1 MVVAEI
7 MNKPVLKVSMDS
19 DSEDSSSV
27 EESAESDNELEEQVG
42 DPEDNGDDEDDE
54 VDDAEEGE
62 SDEEAEDGSDAD
74 GDAEAG
80 ESEDAD
86 DGIDADAES
95 AGSSDDD
102 EDKKDSLMTNEG
114 WADSIAKILGSNKPK
129 NKKSLVLSRAKKH
142 SEIVK
147 AVKEEKP
154 AFEVIGDEVE
164 EKPSVKKEDPDS
176 SEPPA
181 KKVKHDKPSIRV
193 KPNVLE
199 KDRERVLSKIA
210 TKGVVQ
216 LFNAVRNQ
224 QKTLEKEIDR
234 NDLSEHKKEKILK
247 KFDKRAFLDT
257 LMGQS
262 KSVVVDEEAK
272 VAKSEVKD
280 ESNTKWSALRDDFMM
295 GAKMKDWDRE
305 SVDE

>member
-1 MVVAEI
+1 MVVAET

-19 DSEDSSSV
+19 ESDSSSD
-27 EESAESDNELEEQVG
+27 EESEASENNEIEE
-42 DPEDNGDDEDDE
+42 N
-54 VDDAEEGE
+54 
-62 SDEEAEDGSDAD
+62 EEAEDGI
-74 GDAEAG
+74 E
-80 ESEDAD
+80 
-86 DGIDADAES
+86 ADAES
-95 AGSSDDD
+95 DDDEHEGEASDEDENEEASDAESDGAGSSQDASD
-102 EDKKDSLMTNEG
+102 EDEDDNDGPLVTNEG
-114 WADSIAKILGSNKPK
+114 WADSVAKILGSTKPK
-129 NKKSLVLSRAKKH
+129 NKKTLVLSRAKKH

-154 AFEVIGDEVE
+154 AFEVIGDETE
-164 EKPSVKKEDPDS
+164 EKKPVVLKKEAEV

-181 KKVKHDKPSIRV
+181 KKVKHEKPSIRV
-193 KPNVLE
+193 KPNILE
-199 KDRERVLSKIA
+199 KDRERILTKIA

-224 QKTLEKEIDR
+224 QKTIEKEMDR
-234 NDLSEHKKEKILK
+234 NDLSEGKKEKILK

-262 KSVVVDEEAK
+262 KSVIVDEEAK

-280 ESNTKWSALRDDFMM
+280 EDKPKWSALRDDFMM
-295 GAKMKDWDRE
+295 GAKMKDWDKE

>member
-1 MVVAEI
+1 MVVAET

-19 DSEDSSSV
+19 ESDSSSADESEPSENNEMEDLN
-27 EESAESDNELEEQVG
+27 EEGEDGIEADSESEASDDENAEASDAKS
-42 DPEDNGDDEDDE
+42 EDAGSSQDASDEDEDDKGPL
-54 VDDAEEGE
+54 V
-62 SDEEAEDGSDAD
+62 
-74 GDAEAG
+74 
-80 ESEDAD
+80 
-86 DGIDADAES
+86 
-95 AGSSDDD
+95 
-102 EDKKDSLMTNEG
+102 TNEG
-114 WADSIAKILGSNKPK
+114 WADSVAKILGSTKPK
-129 NKKSLVLSRAKKH
+129 NKKTLVLSRAKKH

-154 AFEVIGDEVE
+154 AFEVIGDETEDKKPVE
-164 EKPSVKKEDPDS
+164 LKKEAEV

-181 KKVKHDKPSIRV
+181 KKV
-193 KPNVLE
+193 
-199 KDRERVLSKIA
+199 DRERILTKIA

-224 QKTLEKEIDR
+224 QKTIEKEMDR
-234 NDLSEHKKEKILK
+234 NDLSEGKKEKILK

-262 KSVVVDEEAK
+262 KSVIVDEEAK

-280 ESNTKWSALRDDFMM
+280 EDKPRWSALRDDFMM
-295 GAKMKDWDRE
+295 GAKMKDWDKE